1 LLCGLGNDNYF
12 IDSSGDVITE
22 TADQGTDLVNSTD
35 SHTLGTELE
44 KLTLTGSNAISG
56 TGNAKANLITGNAAA
71 NTLNGLAGADTM
83 VGGVGNDVYIV
94 DGSGDVV
101 TEAAAGGTDR
111 INAGA
116 SYTLGAEVENLT
128 LTESRAITGT
138 GNGNGS
144 ANVLNGNAGA
154 NVLDGKAGA
163 DTLVG
168 AAGNDTYLVDDA
180 GDVVTE
186 AAAGGTDLV
195 RATASHTLGAELEN
209 LTLEGAA
216 LINGSG
222 NTGANIIIGNCQR
235 SA

>member
-1 LLCGLGNDNYF
+1 MLCGLGNDNYF

-128 LTESRAITGT
+128 LTDSTAITGT
-138 GNGNGS
+138 G
-144 ANVLNGNAGA
+144 NGNAGA

>member
-1 LLCGLGNDNYF
+1 MLCGLGNDNYL

-128 LTESRAITGT
+128 LTDSSAITGT
-138 GNGNGS
+138 G
-144 ANVLNGNAGA
+144 NGNAGA

>member
-1 LLCGLGNDNYF
+1 LLCGLGNDNYL

-128 LTESRAITGT
+128 LTDSSAITGT
-138 GNGNGS
+138 G
-144 ANVLNGNAGA
+144 NGNAGA

>member
-1 LLCGLGNDNYF
+1 
-12 IDSSGDVITE
+12 
-22 TADQGTDLVNSTD
+22 
-35 SHTLGTELE
+35 
-44 KLTLTGSNAISG
+44 LTLTGSNAISG

-128 LTESRAITGT
+128 LTDSSAITGT
-138 GNGNGS
+138 G
-144 ANVLNGNAGA
+144 NGNAGA